1 MGMKQGPANDDL
13 EQVAR
18 SSGEAHYE
26 TIRELLEREHFGSY
40 VMINADT
47 KEYVIASTTS
57 QVHAKFI
64 ERFGQQAP
72 GWSTRIGTSV
82 FATT

>member
-1 MGMKQGPANDDL
+1 MKQVPANDDRRS
-13 EQVAR
+13 AR
-18 SSGEAHYE
+18 TSSGESHYE

-57 QVHAKFI
+57 QVHDKFI
-64 ERFGQQAP
+64 ERFGQQAQ
-72 GWSTRIGTSV
+72 GWSTRIGASV